1 MVEDFEKKYTEFK
14 VPYPE
19 NVYEEEFE
27 KMTEEV
33 KVGFESRDIICG
45 VINPFHLFMSVYC
58 VEH

>member
-19 NVYEEEFE
+19 NIYEEEFE

-33 KVGFESRDIICG
+33 KVGFESRG
-45 VINPFHLFMSVYC
+45 VINRFHLFLSVYC
-58 VEH
+58 AEH